1 MERQYKDSGIEWIG
15 KIPESWEVKRLKNL
29 CTSDTSLIVDGDWI
43 ESPDISDEGIRYYT
57 TGNIGDGVFKRQGN
71 GFITESTFQT
81 LNCTPV
87 YPGDLVFSRLNS
99 PIGRSCII
107 PDDYPICVVAVDNVI
122 VRLDS
127 KYDKRFIMYVS
138 MCPGYQETNMLI
150 ARGTTMQ
157 RMSRTQL
164 QNVDMPI
171 PLLSEQQRIADYLDE
186 KCGEIDSLIALQEQM
201 IEKLKAYKQSVITE
215 AVTKGLDPNAK
226 LVPSS
231 IDWIGEIPEGWKV
244 EPFKVL
250 FRTGK
255 GLSFTKADLVS
266 EGIPVISYGQVH
278 SKQNTG
284 TRIDDILI
292 RFVPENIAKSGET
305 SKVNI
310 GDFIFADTSEDLSG
324 CGNCVYVDKEIGL
337 YAGYHSVIAFSKR
350 KESNAYL
357 AYLFLTDCW
366 RSQIRC
372 RVSGIKV
379 FSISQSIIKQT
390 SVILPPEDE
399 QNSIVSY
406 LDEKCTDIDHLIAL
420 KQKKIDSLKDYKKSV
435 IYEAV
440 TGKTIIE

>member
-1 MERQYKDSGIEWIG
+1 MRQYKDSGIPWMKQIPSDWNVVRGKDFLFLRNRPVREDDDVVTCFRDGEVILRSERRTEGFTMSDKEIG
-15 KIPESWEVKRLKNL
+15 YQGINKGDIVIHGMDGFAGAMGVSKSTGKGSPV
-29 CTSDTSLIVDGDWI
+29 LIVCN
-43 ESPDISDEGIRYYT
+43 PKSDDDARYIIYYLRTLAMNNVFVALATGIR
-57 TGNIGDGVFKRQGN
+57 
-71 GFITESTFQT
+71 E
-81 LNCTPV
+81 
-87 YPGDLVFSRLNS
+87 
-99 PIGRSCII
+99 RSCDLRWNKISVL
-107 PDDYPICVVAVDNVI
+107 PF
-122 VRLDS
+122 VRPSFL
-127 KYDKRFIMYVS
+127 
-138 MCPGYQETNMLI
+138 
-150 ARGTTMQ
+150 
-157 RMSRTQL
+157 
-164 QNVDMPI
+164 
-171 PLLSEQQRIADYLDE
+171 EQKRIADFIE
-186 KCGEIDSLIALQEQM
+186 KKSEEIDSLITLQEQM
-201 IEKLKAYKQSVITE
+201 IEKLKDYKQSVITE
-215 AVTKGLDPNAK
+215 AVTTGLDPNAK
-226 LVPSS
+226 LVPTS
-231 IDWIGEIPEGWKV
+231 IDWVGEIPEGWKV
-244 EPFKVL
+244 KPFKDL
-250 FRTGK
+250 FKTGK
-255 GLSFTKADLVS
+255 GLSFTKADLVN

-305 SKVNI
+305 SKVKI

-406 LDEKCTDIDHLIAL
+406 LDEKCADIDRLIGL
-420 KQKKIDSLKDYKKSV
+420 KQQKIELLKDYKKSV